1 MTEQTDTGDGKGS
14 RGARHVLWGIAFV
27 LVILL
32 VFSAAV
38 QLLWNWLMP
47 AIFGTQ
53 TITYFQAFGL
63 LLLSRILFGRM
74 GQRRDHA
81 GYLTGK
87 YGFRRLIG
95 REATRE
101 IDSSDVT
108 GNRSN

>member
-1 MTEQTDTGDGKGS
+1 MTEQADTGEGRGS
-14 RGARHVLWGIAFV
+14 RGARHVFWGIAFV
-27 LVILL
+27 LVFLL

-47 AIFGTQ
+47 AIFGTR
-53 TITYFQAFGL
+53 TITYFQALGL
-63 LLLSRILFGRM
+63 LLLSRLLFGRM

-95 REATRE
+95 RETERDIASR
-101 IDSSDVT
+101 DVS
-108 GNRSN
+108 GN